1 MYVVVRSMALLTSS
15 VIQKLKYDIQL
26 QNEKQKYNNVGTV
39 PKSNRKMVEI
49 GKITT
54 HNTQIHDYSL
64 SWLGT
69 GILIKCGGVIFMGPG
84 VPFM

>member
-1 MYVVVRSMALLTSS
+1 MIFSNKM
-15 VIQKLKYDIQL
+15 KNKK
-26 QNEKQKYNNVGTV
+26 NNNVGTV

-54 HNTQIHDYSL
+54 HDTQIHDYSL

-69 GILIKCGGVIFMGPG
+69 GIPIKCGGVKLFLWAQTFPLCNVYNEI
-84 VPFM
+84 